1 MFVLHLQ
8 IPLVERCQQLA
19 GTLSNHDMSF
29 TQAADFLFYLHET
42 LQQARAPVYDIPT
55 GAEILVTGN
64 YNRLPK
70 CVEDLGMQP
79 VLIGEERE
87 AAVKKLN
94 AVLRTRLLDILLP
107 KQITDIKVTGG
118 RVIFKVAGEFEAHL
132 TLGYRGH
139 LSYWRVLKIDIL
151 VGETSGPIQ
160 FTDPQAY
167 FLGDELERR
176 MAASEDPL
184 GLMYSILHQFCT
196 ALVMDTLF
204 RQIKVLQGGRWRDAI
219 KYEKLSDTGVGTT
232 AGVGQAIA
240 GQAGGPVGD
249 VDMESGGAAK
259 TRGSPGLK
267 IVYWL
272 EAQKGEA
279 STSLR
284 IEHGADQQIT
294 CSHSP
299 AVIDSNTGME
309 AEFMVDSSCIN
320 VEKLLLRAIACS
332 IHTRLLEVQ
341 RGLKGGG
348 HLWQSENDVVLRHSI
363 PTELETPSEVFFVCR
378 ENLLMCF
385 VEISSWIAQVFFCK
399 IVETNVPFSAPSVL
413 FILNLVQH
421 RP

>member
-1 MFVLHLQ
+1 MISRRLREFLFDRIDCFLQ
-8 IPLVERCQQLA
+8 IPLVEQCQQLA

-42 LQQARAPVYDIPT
+42 LQQTRAPVYDIPT
-55 GAEILVTGN
+55 AAEVLVTGS

-70 CVEDLGMQP
+70 CVDDLGMQP

-94 AVLRTRLLDILLP
+94 AVLRTCLLDILLP

-118 RVIFKVAGEFEAHL
+118 RAIFKVAGEFEAHL

-139 LSYWRVLKIDIL
+139 LSFWRVLKIDIL
-151 VGETSGPIQ
+151 VGEPSGPIQ

-184 GLMYSILHQFCT
+184 GLMYSVLHQFCT

-204 RQIKVLQGGRWRDAI
+204 RQIKVLQGGRWRESI

-232 AGVGQAIA
+232 AAGMGQAQAA
-240 GQAGGPVGD
+240 GPIGD
-249 VDMESGGAAK
+249 VDMESGGATK
-259 TRGSPGLK
+259 IRGSPGLK

-272 EAQKGEA
+272 ETQKGEA
-279 STSLR
+279 SPSLR

-299 AVIDSNTGME
+299 AVIDSSTGMA
-309 AEFMVDSSCIN
+309 AEFVVDSSCIN
-320 VEKLLLRAIACS
+320 VEKLLLRAIGCS

-341 RGLKGGG
+341 RGLKGAA
-348 HLWQSENDVVLRHSI
+348 HLWQSDNDVLLKHSI
-363 PTELETPSEVFFVCR
+363 TAELESSSE
-378 ENLLMCF
+378 
-385 VEISSWIAQVFFCK
+385 
-399 IVETNVPFSAPSVL
+399 VL
-413 FILNLVQH
+413 FISIEVSPVCFYLESGICVAEV
-421 RP
+421 